1 MSAANAWISQA
12 IRSHRVAR
20 GWNQSELA
28 SRLGRTQT
36 AVSFWESGKRT
47 PGIDDLIEVASVFE
61 VGPSELLPPVRPTAT
76 LLRAVAERLAD
87 ADLQRAI
94 DELLIAAENTST
106 VEAEFKVTARSPSNA
121 ANELLEKAAIL
132 EPSVDVEDLA
142 RRCGAAVF
150 YRPFTDSLSG
160 LVFVVEDQAMIGINE
175 CHHAN
180 RRRFSLAHEL
190 GHFLL
195 GHHVGGGEDVDALHI
210 DSDEGRPP
218 DFDWHAE
225 RAANDF
231 AAELLMPRR
240 LMSEAFRHSQD
251 PSELAE
257 QFGVSR
263 LAIGYRMVNLGL
275 R

>member
-1 MSAANAWISQA
+1 MSAANAWISRA
-12 IRSHRVAR
+12 IRSHREAR

-47 PGIDDLIEVASVFE
+47 PGIDDLIQVATVFE

-76 LLRAVAERLAD
+76 LLRATAERLAD

-94 DELLIAAENTST
+94 EELVIAAENTS
-106 VEAEFKVTARSPSNA
+106 VAAAEFEVTARSPGNA
-121 ANELLEKAAIL
+121 ANELLEKAGVS
-132 EPSVDVEDLA
+132 EPPVDVNDLA
-142 RRCGAAVF
+142 KRCGAAAF
-150 YRPFTDSLSG
+150 YRPFPDSLSG
-160 LVFVVEDQAMIGINE
+160 LVFVVYEQAMIGINE

-180 RRRFSLAHEL
+180 RQRFSLAHEL

-195 GHHVGGGEDVDALHI
+195 GHHLSSGDDVDALHI

-225 RAANDF
+225 RSANDF

-251 PSELAE
+251 PSVLAE
-257 QFGVSR
+257 KFGVSR
-263 LAIGYRMVNLGL
+263 LAMGYRMVNLGL